1 MRILVVENETE
12 LADAIG
18 KALRREG
25 YAVDVVYTATD
36 ALDVIGYTPYDLIT
50 LDLTL
55 PDGDGRE
62 VCRTIRT
69 DHDHQPRVLMLTA
82 RDDIEER
89 VAGLDDGA
97 DDYLVKP
104 FALPELFA
112 RVRTLLRR
120 DSDNA
125 TGAELQ
131 IAGLTLDTAAHRV
144 TWNGAEIDMTA
155 KEFALLRYFMTHAG
169 DVHSQEQLLE
179 HVWDAAADP
188 FTNTVRV
195 TVGTLR
201 RKLSA
206 ATDLQWIETVIGA
219 GYRFLNQ
226 PEPA

>member
-1 MRILVVENETE
+1 MRILVVDDEVQ
-12 LADAIG
+12 LAEAVG

-25 YAVDVVYTATD
+25 YAVDVVYTVAD
-36 ALDVIGYTPYDLIT
+36 ALEVTAYTPYDLIT

-55 PDGDGRE
+55 PDGDGRD
-62 VCRTIRT
+62 VCRTIRAE
-69 DHDHQPRVLMLTA
+69 HGHQPRVLMLTA

-120 DSDNA
+120 DTEA
-125 TGAELQ
+125 TAGSELE
-131 IAGLTLDTAAHRV
+131 IAGLRLDTAAHRV
-144 TWNGAEIDMTA
+144 IWSGNPIDMTA
-155 KEFALLRYFMTHAG
+155 KEFALLRYFMTHAD

-206 ATDLQWIETVIGA
+206 ATGRQWIETVIGA
-219 GYRFLNQ
+219 GYRFVRE
-226 PEPA
+226 PEPS

>member
-1 MRILVVENETE
+1 MRILVVDDEIE

-25 YAVDVVYTATD
+25 YAVDVVHTAAD
-36 ALDVIGYTPYDLIT
+36 ALEVTSYTEYDLIT

-55 PDGDGRE
+55 PDGDGRDI
-62 VCRTIRT
+62 CRTIRS

-82 RDDIEER
+82 RDDIEDR

-120 DSDNA
+120 DADVNL
-125 TGAELQ
+125 GAEME
-131 IAGLTLDTAAHRV
+131 IAGLKLDAAAHRV
-144 TWNGAEIDMTA
+144 IWKEAEIDMTA
-155 KEFALLRYFMTHAG
+155 KEFALLRYFMTNAG

-201 RKLSA
+201 RKLSS
-206 ATDLQWIETVIGA
+206 ATNRQWIETVIGA
-219 GYRFLNQ
+219 GYRFMKE

>member
-1 MRILVVENETE
+1 MRILVVDDETE

-25 YAVDVVYTATD
+25 YAVDVVYTAGD
-36 ALDVIGYTPYDLIT
+36 ALEVTSYTPYDLIT

-55 PDGDGRE
+55 PDGDGRDI
-62 VCRTIRT
+62 CRTIRS

-82 RDDIEER
+82 RDDIEDR

-120 DSDNA
+120 GSA
-125 TGAELQ
+125 TGVGAELE
-131 IAGLTLDTAAHRV
+131 IAGLKLDTAAHRV
-144 TWNGAEIDMTA
+144 IWKEAEIDMTA
-155 KEFALLRYFMTHAG
+155 KEFALLRYFMTHAD
-169 DVHSQEQLLE
+169 DVHSQEKLLE

-206 ATDLQWIETVIGA
+206 ATRRQWIETVIGA
-219 GYRFLNQ
+219 GYRFVKE

>member
-1 MRILVVENETE
+1 MRILVVDDEIE
-12 LADAIG
+12 LAEAIG

-25 YAVDVVYTATD
+25 YAADVVHTA
-36 ALDVIGYTPYDLIT
+36 AAAIDVTSYTPYDLIT

-55 PDGDGRE
+55 PDGDGRDI
-62 VCRTIRT
+62 CRSIRSG
-69 DHDHQPRVLMLTA
+69 HDHQPRILMLTA
-82 RDDIEER
+82 RDDIGER

-120 DSDNA
+120 DTDASA
-125 TGAELQ
+125 GALLTSN
-131 IAGLTLDTAAHRV
+131 GLTVDTAAHRV
-144 TWNGAEIDMTA
+144 LWKDVEIEMTA
-155 KEFALLRYFMTHAG
+155 KEFALLRYFMTHSN
-169 DVHSQEQLLE
+169 DVLSQEHLLE

-201 RKLSA
+201 RKLTA
-206 ATDLQWIETVIGA
+206 ATGVQWIDTVIGA
-219 GYRFLNQ
+219 GYRFAPPKTPN
-226 PEPA
+226 

>member
-1 MRILVVENETE
+1 MRILVVDDEVE
-12 LADAIG
+12 LAEAIG

-25 YAVDVVYTATD
+25 YAVDLSHTAGD
-36 ALDVIGYTPYDLIT
+36 ALDVTSYTEFDLIT

-55 PDGDGRE
+55 PDGDGRDI
-62 VCRTIRT
+62 CRTIRGR
-69 DHDHQPRVLMLTA
+69 DGQQPRILMLTA

-112 RVRTLLRR
+112 RIRTLLRR
-120 DSDNA
+120 DTDASAGAQLVSDD
-125 TGAELQ
+125 LVV
-131 IAGLTLDTAAHRV
+131 DTATHRV
-144 TWNGAEIDMTA
+144 LWKETEIDMTA
-155 KEFALLRYFMTHAG
+155 KEFALLRYFMTHPD

-201 RKLSA
+201 RKLTT
-206 ATDLQWIETVIGA
+206 ATGIQWIDTVIGA
-219 GYRFLNQ
+219 GYRFG
-226 PEPA
+226 PAVA

>member
-1 MRILVVENETE
+1 MVDDEAD
-12 LADAIG
+12 LAEAIG

-25 YAVDVVYTATD
+25 YAVDVVHTASE
-36 ALDVIGYTPYDLIT
+36 ALEITVYTPYDLIS

-55 PDGDGRE
+55 PDGDGRTI
-62 VCRTIRT
+62 CRTIRAE
-69 DHDHQPRVLMLTA
+69 HEHQPRILMLTA

-120 DSDNA
+120 DADVA
-125 TGAELQ
+125 IGAELE
-131 IAGLTLDTAAHRV
+131 IAGLRLDTAAHRV
-144 TWNGAEIDMTA
+144 VWKEAEIDLTA
-155 KEFALLRYFMTHAG
+155 KEFSLLRFFMTNAD

-201 RKLSA
+201 RKLTA
-206 ATDLQWIETVIGA
+206 ATGLQWIETVIGA
-219 GYRFLNQ
+219 GYRFVK
-226 PEPA
+226 EPVPG

>member
-1 MRILVVENETE
+1 MRILVVDDETE
-12 LADAIG
+12 LADAVG

-25 YAVDVVYTATD
+25 YAVDVVYTASD
-36 ALDVIGYTPYDLIT
+36 ALDVTSYTPYDLIT

-55 PDGDGRE
+55 PDGDGRDI
-62 VCRTIRT
+62 CRTIRT
-69 DHDHQPRVLMLTA
+69 EHEHQPRVLMLTA

-120 DSDNA
+120 DADA
-125 TGAELQ
+125 AVGAELE

-144 TWNGAEIDMTA
+144 TWKEVEIEMTA
-155 KEFALLRYFMTHAG
+155 KEFALLRYFMTHAD

-206 ATDLQWIETVIGA
+206 ATDRQWIETVIGA
-219 GYRFLNQ
+219 GYRFVRD